1 MFFQH
6 YNFIDYD
13 NVIAGMPTMCYM
25 RSDHNLWEA
34 VMAKRDKSSRNTDV
48 DTHEEDGE
56 LAVRPNI
63 TSPTSVK
70 LAEVIDTH
78 VEVFSADE
86 LSVLNS
92 AVVEL
97 QAYELSLAP
106 PEVKEP
112 GAPVNAD
119 VPYASQTGTV
129 LNCTMGNWEGEPDA
143 YTYVWAVDGVDVSSD
158 GPDMNVMPEDAGK
171 VATCVVTAHNSYGS
185 VAAPPSNPVTIS

>member
-1 MFFQH
+1 
-6 YNFIDYD
+6 
-13 NVIAGMPTMCYM
+13 
-25 RSDHNLWEA
+25 
-34 VMAKRDKSSRNTDV
+34 MAKRDKSSRNTDV
-48 DTHEEDGE
+48 DTMVEEE
-56 LAVRPNI
+56 EAAPVPNI

-112 GAPVNAD
+112 GAPVNVD

-129 LNCTMGNWEGEPDA
+129 LNCTMGNWDGEPES
-143 YTYVWAVDGVDVSSD
+143 YTYQWLIDDMPVGMAQDVDAI
-158 GPDMNVMPEDAGK
+158 NVTEAEIGH

-185 VAAPPSNPVTIS
+185 VDAPVSNPVTVS